1 MSTKFKLHDTVLMR
15 IVQIL
20 QEGLL
25 TGTDIADHMRMLEL
39 EYNLDV
45 TLIMTEAYKK
55 MVDDNHEKMLE
66 FAEKMQQE
74 QKQ

>member
-39 EYNLDV
+39 EDNLDG